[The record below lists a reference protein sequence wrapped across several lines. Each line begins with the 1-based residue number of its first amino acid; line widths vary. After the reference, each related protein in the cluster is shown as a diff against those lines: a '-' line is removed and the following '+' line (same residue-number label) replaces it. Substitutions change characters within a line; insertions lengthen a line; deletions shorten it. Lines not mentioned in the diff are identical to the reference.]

1 MASPSRSE
9 GTAPMVPLRLT
20 DAQLDT
26 LHRLSWP
33 LARVDR
39 GPFLEA
45 VAVELAKHP
54 ELLGDGHIARVGVE
68 VQRRFWTPPGP
79 ENRRE
84 AHVGEEGRRGPAPAP
99 RVCGSHPVAS
109 HPQFGGHPA
118 QP

>member
-9 GTAPMVPLRLT
+9 GTAPTVPLRLT

-45 VAVELAKHP
+45 VAVELAKRP

-68 VQRRFWTPPGP
+68 VQQRRFWTPPDP
-79 ENRRE
+79 ETGRK
-84 AHVGEEGRRGPAPAP
+84 AHVGKYGR
-99 RVCGSHPVAS
+99 
-109 HPQFGGHPA
+109 
-118 QP
+118 

>member
-33 LARVDR
+33 LARVDP

-54 ELLGDGHIARVGVE
+54 ELLGAGHIARVGVE
-68 VQRRFWTPPGP
+68 LQLLFWTPADPDIG
-79 ENRRE
+79 RK
-84 AHVGEEGRRGPAPAP
+84 AHVAKYVRSAGTPAHVVRGRQRLPSN
-99 RVCGSHPVAS
+99 R
-109 HPQFGGHPA
+109 
-118 QP
+118 

>member
-68 VQRRFWTPPGP
+68 VQRRFWAPPGP
-79 ENRRE
+79 ETRRE
-84 AHVGEEGRRGPAPAP
+84 GPVGGDGRRARGPAPS
-99 RVCGSHPVAS
+99 RC
-109 HPQFGGHPA
+109 
-118 QP
+118 

>member
-1 MASPSRSE
+1 
-9 GTAPMVPLRLT
+9 MVPLRLT

-39 GPFLEA
+39 VPFLEA

-68 VQRRFWTPPGP
+68 VQRRFWTPPDP
-79 ENRRE
+79 ETGRK
-84 AHVGEEGRRGPAPAP
+84 AHVGKYGR
-99 RVCGSHPVAS
+99 
-109 HPQFGGHPA
+109 
-118 QP
+118 